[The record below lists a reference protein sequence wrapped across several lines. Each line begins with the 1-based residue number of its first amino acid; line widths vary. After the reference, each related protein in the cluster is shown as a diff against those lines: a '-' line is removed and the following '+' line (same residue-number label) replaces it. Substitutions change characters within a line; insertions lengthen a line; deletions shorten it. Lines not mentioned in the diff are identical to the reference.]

1 MDDPPDGSH
10 RMAQPTPQK
19 SCITQTS
26 RQPSGVERILHL
38 LSVGI
43 ILLDRRGRTC
53 FANHSAIEIA
63 HSVRGLTPGETLKA
77 MDDTHQMSLRDMLSK
92 IVHYAQ
98 IGQDRVLCYALRRR
112 GQRDSRAELTMV
124 ACALD
129 AQDLVTETEAVAAI
143 FISDPQRVSHHSSR
157 LIASQFGLTPAET
170 RIANGLIHGKSPDDI
185 ARSLNVSQTTV
196 AFHLRNLYQK
206 TGTHRQAG
214 FVSRVLTATPGIV
227 Y

>member
-1 MDDPPDGSH
+1 MDAPPDCTPYL
-10 RMAQPTPQK
+10 QPTPDT
-19 SCITQTS
+19 SCITRTS
-26 RQPSGVERILHL
+26 RKPNGVEKILHM

-43 ILLDRRGRTC
+43 VLLDRRGRTC

-63 HSVRGLTPGETLKA
+63 RNLRGLTPGETLKA
-77 MDDTHQMSLRDMLSK
+77 LDGTHQLSLRDMLGK
-92 IVHYAQ
+92 VVYCALKR
-98 IGQDRVLCYALRRR
+98 QDRVLCYALKRRNSR
-112 GQRDSRAELTMV
+112 GSRGELTMV

-129 AQDLVTETEAVAAI
+129 GDEAVAETDAVAAL
-143 FISDPQRVSHHSSR
+143 FITDPQRVSKHSSR

-170 RIANGLIHGKSPDDI
+170 RIANELIHGKSPEDI

>member
-1 MDDPPDGSH
+1 MDDPPDDPQYP
-10 RMAQPTPQK
+10 QPTLD
-19 SCITQTS
+19 SRCITRTS
-26 RQPSGVERILHL
+26 RKPRSVEKILHL

-43 ILLDRRGRTC
+43 VLLDRGGRTC
-53 FANHSAIEIA
+53 FANHSAVEIA
-63 HSVRGLTPGETLKA
+63 RNLRGLTPGETLKA
-77 MDDTHQMSLRDMLSK
+77 LDDTHQLSLRDMLSK
-92 IVHYAQ
+92 AVYYAL
-98 IGQDRVLCYALRRR
+98 IRQDRVLCYALKRRHSR
-112 GQRDSRAELTMV
+112 GARAELTMV

-129 AQDLVTETEAVAAI
+129 GDDTVTEADAVAAL
-143 FISDPQRVSHHSSR
+143 FITDPQRVSKHSSR

-196 AFHLRNLYQK
+196 AFHMRNLYQK